1 MPYWLDSPLEF
12 SLWKVRVRLW
22 KFHFWIYCN
31 IQFLIWKNITCLPNP
46 FYVSSI
52 RSMVYLEQHCLQSE
66 KWFEKFCFEWMHT
79 HRLFFIECNFW
90 SSFVICDT
98 DHEYSRCSL
107 YTSLQR
113 ITDGSVLPRRLRLQP
128 QWREPGQVV
137 KKKIGKLES
146 NQNTICQLYWICSSQ
161 EVTVDIVALTTNKNQ
176 GIINY

>member
-1 MPYWLDSPLEF
+1 MESTSVSLEF
-12 SLWKVRVRLW
+12 SLLDLLQYTVFNLK
-22 KFHFWIYCN
+22 KI
-31 IQFLIWKNITCLPNP
+31 LIVYLTLFMFPQ
-46 FYVSSI
+46 SEA
-52 RSMVYLEQHCLQSE
+52 YLEQHCLQSE

-98 DHEYSRCSL
+98 DHEYPRCSL
-107 YTSLQR
+107 CTSLQR
-113 ITDGSVLPRRLRLQP
+113 ITDGSVLPRRLGLQP